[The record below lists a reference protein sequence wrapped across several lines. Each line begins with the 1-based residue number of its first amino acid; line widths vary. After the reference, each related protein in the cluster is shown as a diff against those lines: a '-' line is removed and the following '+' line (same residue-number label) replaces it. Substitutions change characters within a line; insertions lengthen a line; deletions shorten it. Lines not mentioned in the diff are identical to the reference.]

1 MTRTHTCLDMAACAD
16 RGHRWRWVRT
26 WHELGWVECATCGET
41 RGGCRLRP
49 ESLAAVV
56 AAPDLAPDLE
66 RAEARASALAEPS
79 TSGFASSSEGGKP
92 DLAAGQG
99 AAPGMATAVR
109 RPRQVVVGA
118 GAPWASGRAERAQ
131 RDEDIRARFRA
142 GQTRRLIAAEF
153 GITVARVYQITKGS
167 T

>member
-1 MTRTHTCLDMAACAD
+1 MSSVLDMAACAD

-41 RGGCRLRP
+41 RGGCRPRP

-56 AAPDLAPDLE
+56 AAPDWAPDLE
-66 RAEARASALAEPS
+66 RAEARAAALAEPS
-79 TSGFASSSEGGKP
+79 TSGSASSSEGGKP
-92 DLAAGQG
+92 DLAA
-99 AAPGMATAVR
+99 AVR

-118 GAPWASGRAERAQ
+118 GAPWASGRAARAQ
-131 RDEDIRARFRA
+131 RDEDIRARFRS
-142 GQTRRLIAAEF
+142 GVNRRLIAAEF